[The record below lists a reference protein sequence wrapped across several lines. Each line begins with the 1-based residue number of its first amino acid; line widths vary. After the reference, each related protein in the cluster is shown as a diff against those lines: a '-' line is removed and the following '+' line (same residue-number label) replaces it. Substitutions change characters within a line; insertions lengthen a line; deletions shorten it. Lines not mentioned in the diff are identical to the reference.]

1 MSSNDNLPDFDADS
15 MRQLEEAIF
24 SARDFVRPSTD
35 LRPRTLEQARDAS
48 RIHTW
53 SNRLTVTVLAAML
66 IWSTLITVMRDLG
79 KHREKIAGPFPQE
92 IEQRAES
99 YPHQYPYSPEWRMV
113 DAFQEERNVHGRSK
127 EARRIETRR
136 IEGSVQALDSNSF

>member
-1 MSSNDNLPDFDADS
+1 MSNKDNLPDFDAGS
-15 MRQLEEAIF
+15 LRQLEAAIF
-24 SARDFVRPSTD
+24 SARNFVQPSPD

-66 IWSTLITVMRDLG
+66 IWSSVITVMRDLG

-92 IEQRAES
+92 IEQRAQS
-99 YPHQYPYSPEWRMV
+99 YPNRYPYSPEWRMV
-113 DAFQEERNVHGRSK
+113 DAFQEERSVHGRSV
-127 EARRIETRR
+127 EAKRTETRR
-136 IEGSVQALDSNSF
+136 IESGVHALDTNS